1 MDEKDKEFE
10 ESIREKI
17 EAICKQQFMMGL
29 MAGHQAAWE
38 IAVEQTKDMTSA
50 KKIKKFLKD
59 KLDVATR
66 AIEKK
71 AQEAKHEA

>member
-50 KKIKKFLKD
+50 KKIKAFLHEKMV
-59 KLDVATR
+59 VATLANER
-66 AIEKK
+66 RTE
-71 AQEAKHEA
+71 EVKHEA

>member
-17 EAICKQQFMMGL
+17 EVVCKQQFMLGL
-29 MAGHQAAWE
+29 MAGHQSAWE

-66 AIEKK
+66 VNERRSEEI
-71 AQEAKHEA
+71 KHEA

>member
-17 EAICKQQFMMGL
+17 EVVCKQQFMMGL
-29 MAGHQAAWE
+29 MAGHRAAWE
-38 IAVEQTKDMTSA
+38 IAVKQTKDMTSA
-50 KKIKKFLKD
+50 KKIRAFLKD

-66 AIEKK
+66 ANERRTEEVNR
-71 AQEAKHEA
+71 EA